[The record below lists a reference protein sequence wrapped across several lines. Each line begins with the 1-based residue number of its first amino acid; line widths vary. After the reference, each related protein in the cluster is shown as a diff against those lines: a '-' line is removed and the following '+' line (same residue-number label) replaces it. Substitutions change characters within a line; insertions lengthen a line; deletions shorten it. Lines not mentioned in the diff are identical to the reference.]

1 MTRSEMIR
9 RYSEIQCC
17 SYEMAADAVDTVV
30 TLISEGLEQDGKVS
44 LKYFGRFEIRP
55 FKAHR
60 GYDFSKGESIEIPAH
75 NTIRFTPCETWRK
88 EVLRKE
94 IHRNDK

>member
-1 MTRSEMIR
+1 
-9 RYSEIQCC
+9 
-17 SYEMAADAVDTVV
+17 MAADAVDTVV

-44 LKYFGRFEIRP
+44 LKYFGRFEIKP
-55 FKAHR
+55 FKAHK
-60 GYDFSKGESIEIPAH
+60 GYDFTEKKSIQIPAH
-75 NTIRFTPCETWRK
+75 NTIRFTPCEALRK

>member
-30 TLISEGLEQDGKVS
+30 TLISEGLEQKKRR
-44 LKYFGRFEIRP
+44 KYTNE
-55 FKAHR
+55 
-60 GYDFSKGESIEIPAH
+60 
-75 NTIRFTPCETWRK
+75 
-88 EVLRKE
+88 L
-94 IHRNDK
+94 

>member
-9 RYSEIQCC
+9 RYAEIQCC
-17 SYEMAADAVDTVV
+17 SYEVAADAVDTVV

-44 LKYFGRFEIRP
+44 LKFFGRFEIKP
-55 FKAHR
+55 FKAHK
-60 GYDFSKGESIEIPAH
+60 GYNFSERKSIEIPAH
-75 NTIRFTPCETWRK
+75 NVIRFTPCEELRK

-94 IHRNDK
+94 IHKND

>member
-1 MTRSEMIR
+1 MTRTEMIR
-9 RYSEIQCC
+9 RYAEIQSC

-44 LKYFGRFEIRP
+44 LKFFGRFEIKP
-55 FKAHR
+55 FKAHK
-60 GYDFSKGESIEIPAH
+60 GYNFSERKSIEIPAH
-75 NTIRFTPCETWRK
+75 NAIRFTPCEAWRK

-94 IHRNDK
+94 IHKND

>member
-1 MTRSEMIR
+1 MTRRQMIQ

-17 SYEMAADAVDTVV
+17 TYEQAADAVDTLV
-30 TLISEGLEQDGKVS
+30 TLISEGLETDGKVN

-55 FKAHR
+55 FKAHK
-60 GYDFSKGESIEIPAH
+60 GYNFLKGESVEIPAH
-75 NTIRFTPCETWRK
+75 NTIRFTPCEAWRK

-94 IHRNDK
+94 IIKDDK

>member
-17 SYEMAADAVDTVV
+17 SYEVASAAIDTVI
-30 TLISEGLEQDGKVS
+30 TLIAEGLEQDGKVS
-44 LKYFGRFEIRP
+44 LKYFGRFEIKP
-55 FKAHR
+55 FKAHK
-60 GYDFSKGESIEIPAH
+60 GYDFIGKRSMEIPAH
-75 NTIRFTPCETWRK
+75 NVIRFTPCEEWRK

-94 IHRNDK
+94 IHKR

>member
-1 MTRSEMIR
+1 MTRTEMIR
-9 RYSEIQCC
+9 RYAEIQCC

-44 LKYFGRFEIRP
+44 LKYFGHFAIKS
-55 FKAHR
+55 FKAHK
-60 GYDFSKGESIEIPAH
+60 GYNFSERKSIEIPAH
-75 NTIRFTPCETWRK
+75 NTIRFTPCEALRK

-94 IHRNDK
+94 IHKND

>member
-9 RYSEIQCC
+9 RYAEIQCC
-17 SYEMAADAVDTVV
+17 SYEMAADAIDTVV

-44 LKYFGRFEIRP
+44 LRFFGHFAIKP
-55 FKAHR
+55 FKAHK
-60 GYDFSKGESIEIPAH
+60 GYNFSERKSIEIPAH
-75 NTIRFTPCETWRK
+75 NTIRFTPCEAWRK

-94 IHRNDK
+94 IHKND

>member
-9 RYSEIQCC
+9 RYAEIQCC
-17 SYEMAADAVDTVV
+17 SYEVAADAIDTVI
-30 TLISEGLEQDGKVS
+30 TLVSEGLERGGKVS
-44 LKYFGRFEIRP
+44 LKFFGRFEIRP

-94 IHRNDK
+94 IIKDDK